1 MKRISKLTIFLP
13 IVLVATLMGGCKKDT
28 VKVPGYL
35 HLDKIDVVERAD
47 ASTPSPTG
55 FLTSDVDAVQIVAFW
70 EGDEE
75 ETNLGTF
82 QLPCTLPVLRDKT
95 ITRLRIT
102 PVVKQ
107 NGIAATRIEYPYY
120 EYIRLTD
127 VPLVTDS
134 TTNLGVQDSDGK
146 WTLTTTYRPW
156 TVQQI
161 VDGQILSVSDT
172 LVKVLAQEYFEAS
185 QVSFVFDSGKVE
197 RTIDPNLIRS
207 GTGSGVVNVPSDKQ
221 TLTFEINNDIV
232 CNDPGAYLYLEMD
245 FKTDVR
251 LSVGMK
257 SAYYSGGTQSTQ
269 SAMTLYETS
278 EWKKIYINLGRLW
291 SQFNYNS
298 TFRIVFTALN
308 SEGIDG
314 KVYLDNVKLLQM

>member
-1 MKRISKLTIFLP
+1 MKKTIILMVGVVAM
-13 IVLVATLMGGCKKDT
+13 VLCGCKKENT
-28 VKVPGYL
+28 VKCPGYL
-35 HLDKIDVVERAD
+35 HLDKIDVVECAD
-47 ASTPSPTG
+47 AGTPSPVG
-55 FLTSDVDAVQIVAFW
+55 FLSSDVDAVQITAFW

-75 ETNLGTF
+75 ETNLGVY

-95 ITRLRIT
+95 ITRLRLV

-127 VPLVTDS
+127 VPLATDS
-134 TTNLGVQDSDGK
+134 TTNLGVQDADGK

-185 QVSFVFDSGKVE
+185 QVTWIFYDTNRVVD
-197 RTIDPNLIRS
+197 RTVDPAEICT
-207 GTGSGVVNVPSDKQ
+207 GTGSGVVNVPADKQ

-257 SAYYSGGTQSTQ
+257 SAYYSGGNQSTQ

-291 SQFNYNS
+291 AQFNHNS
-298 TFRIVFTALN
+298 KFRVVFTALN
-308 SEGIDG
+308 SEGTGG